1 MGRRCYAR
9 IGSRRDSTHSS
20 TARATL
26 GGSMRVVVRLTFA
39 ALAFVLAPTWVFA
52 QASITGLV
60 KDSSGALLPG
70 VTVEASSPALI
81 EKVRTTVT
89 DGSGQYH
96 IEDLRPGTYS
106 VTFSL
111 SGFSAIKREGVELS
125 GSFTAIVNIDMKVGN
140 VSETITVTGET
151 PIVDVVSAKRQAV
164 VSNDTLSAIPTARLY
179 HSIATLIPGVSV
191 SGTQDVGG

>member
-1 MGRRCYAR
+1 
-9 IGSRRDSTHSS
+9 
-20 TARATL
+20 
-26 GGSMRVVVRLTFA
+26 MRVVVRLTFA

-89 DGSGQYH
+89 NGSGPYH

-111 SGFSAIKREGVELS
+111 PRFRASKRAGVEVT
-125 GSFTAIVNIDMKVGN
+125 GSFTRIVQ
-140 VSETITVTGET
+140 
-151 PIVDVVSAKRQAV
+151 VD
-164 VSNDTLSAIPTARLY
+164 
-179 HSIATLIPGVSV
+179 
-191 SGTQDVGG
+191 